1 MSKEI
6 YSTLLKEGEVKFK
19 TDDGEFKLKHI
30 PSYSAQSPTDL
41 INEFDSLF
49 MDIDGANLT
58 LNDFFET
65 YLSVDEYEEILETSE
80 TLYRLVTR
88 LMEALEERNNSVT
101 FLPIFESSID
111 EDYYFLGNMLNIT
124 NIEESVLV
132 GFFVVSG
139 KNEDIVKELS
149 RDLESLFIY
158 IAYYYQNALYSLYSN
173 FDGEENLEFFDAF
186 NSVIVPIIDESWILK
201 ILQFNYDYD
210 DSTELVLID

>member
-19 TDDGEFKLKHI
+19 TYDGEFKLTHI

-65 YLSVDEYEEILETSE
+65 YLSVDEYEEILDTSE

-149 RDLESLFIY
+149 SDLESLFIY

-186 NSVIVPIIDESWILK
+186 NGVIVPIIDESWILK